1 MKDINANK
9 LYKGKAQIFIPPGKK
24 YCLQKEPDTTVD
36 ITDQN
41 GLRLDH
47 AGKSPGIINIT
58 TGASVVWAMNYQ
70 ETNHHP
76 SDPVPTEQPL
86 ESPPDIMSR
95 MRAIVIEEIS
105 NKYGRDSEEMETM
118 EEAMNFDLNDD
129 GHIGSPYEVTDE
141 EDTFI
146 EEVIAQ
152 PITPPAEPPA
162 QPASEPAD
170 AVSTQT
176 DPPAA

>member
-24 YCLQKEPDTTVD
+24 YCLQKEPETTVD
-36 ITDQN
+36 LTDQN
-41 GLRLDH
+41 GLRIDLT
-47 AGKSPGIINIT
+47 GKSPGIINIM
-58 TGASVVWAMNYQ
+58 TGAGVVWAMSYQ

-76 SDPVPTEQPL
+76 SDPVPTEQPID
-86 ESPPDIMSR
+86 SPPDIMAR
-95 MRAIVIEEIS
+95 MRAIVLEEIS
-105 NKYGRDSEEMETM
+105 NKYGMESEEMETM

-129 GHIGSPYEVTDE
+129 GHIGSIYEVPDE

-152 PITPPAEPPA
+152 PISPPAETPA
-162 QPASEPAD
+162 QPEPDPAD
-170 AVSTQT
+170 TVSTQT
-176 DPPAA
+176 DPPAT